1 MFKGDW
7 NKKLTKLFVYL
18 SGYVSFIAF
27 AIVGGYVVAKSDD
40 KELRNTAKRVFI
52 ISLIYYA
59 VVAFISIFS
68 HFGSMSSNYYGSS
81 FYQFLNVTSN
91 LLEIVKIGVF
101 AFLIIWELVKD
112 LPKKKEENNSKN
124 EVVEAEIAN
133 EETKE
138 DETYTENYNN
148 SNE

>member
-40 KELRNTAKRVFI
+40 KELRNTAKKVFI

-59 VVAFISIFS
+59 VLAFISIFS

-81 FYQFLNVTSN
+81 FYTFLNVTSN

-112 LPKKKEENNSKN
+112 LPKKKEEKDDSKN
-124 EVVEAEIAN
+124 EIVEAEIVD

-138 DETYTENYNN
+138 ENSQEYFKHD
-148 SNE
+148 NE